1 MASILVIEDERVL
14 AKNMVRFFESLGHNA
29 EAAHDGITGV
39 QAAARMVPDV
49 VIVDFQLPGMD
60 GLEVIR
66 QLRQTDDPP
75 RIVMVT
81 GHASVTLAVDAMK
94 AGSMDLLTKPVTLA
108 SLREVVERALRER
121 GEQRALHFYRQ
132 REASHSS
139 LKALIG
145 ESPEM
150 VALRSMV
157 QKLSLLEPTD
167 QTSAAPILIIG
178 ETGTG
183 KELVARACHQ
193 AGPRADAPFV
203 EINCAALPAHLMEG
217 ELFGYEKGAF
227 TDAHARKMGLIESA
241 DGGTL
246 FLDEI
251 GEMDLGLQAKLLRVL
266 ENFKVRRLG
275 SLTDRQ
281 VNVRIVAATNR
292 DLDIQVREG
301 RFRSDLLYRLRVF
314 QIQIP
319 PLRARGEDVLHL
331 ARHLLDQQSRKYGH
345 GTLRLDA
352 SAAQAL
358 KGYAFPGNVRELRNL
373 LERAALLQTGGV
385 IKIADLALPPAE
397 VRSAPAAGAGPVTS
411 LEAVEREH
419 LVRALEAHHWNV
431 TRAARSLDISRD
443 TLRYRMERHG
453 LKR

>member
-29 EAAHDGITGV
+29 EAAHDGIIGV

-66 QLRQTDDPP
+66 QLRQTEDPP

-292 DLDIQVREG
+292 DLDIHVREG
-301 RFRSDLLYRLRVF
+301 RFRSDLLYRLSVF

-319 PLRARGEDVLHL
+319 PLRARGDDVLHL
-331 ARHLLDQQSRKYGH
+331 ARHLLDQQARKYGH

-373 LERAALLQTGGV
+373 LERAALLQTGGF
-385 IKIADLALPPAE
+385 IKIADLALPQAE
-397 VRSAPAAGAGPVTS
+397 VRSAPAAGAGPATS